1 MPPVRQAIKS
11 ASPAP
16 ERAAQ
21 PKASRPISPAAALQ
35 SRVGNGGVQQ
45 LIAARLT
52 GGAGKATAVPG
63 APAPTGT
70 ASGPRLAVDTAAPG
84 VSAPA
89 GTAEAAPGDAPAP
102 EKRRPAAD
110 NKAKGEAAPAA
121 EGAAAKE
128 AEPGERGGGAAGA
141 PVTVELHMPEP
152 PSRPSPATVKRI
164 AGVKARATGKA
175 TAQAALPPG
184 AKQVGDAQ
192 KAVTPPDAE
201 RAAAARAAAD
211 RRRSTP
217 RPSPEI
223 VKLCERIR
231 EVIRNEASSRRGRA
245 DGGQARGR
253 GARRRQPAQRDGRQ
267 ARPRRSRATTAPMR
281 RARRRRRARAR
292 AAPLPPQPAA
302 AATARSNATGGRA
315 RSRCPQSNVSLDKD
329 AEARA
334 RRSCRT
340 RAWTRPPRSSCRA
353 ARSPRRAARRA
364 SSTRRPRKIP
374 AKVLAGQKEA
384 LGQGRSRHG
393 RAPGAGA
400 RGAHRV
406 ARRHRQGH
414 RRAPGRHGRL
424 RGVDARQGRRRG
436 ADGLRRRADGGQRPA
451 EGPAR
456 PTPWRSG
463 RRPRPCSS
471 RQFKDDLEIV
481 QERVDE
487 RHSGVGGFVVG
498 LWDAV
503 TGLPGWAEEAYDR
516 GRERTSPT
524 A

>member
-152 PSRPSPATVKRI
+152 PSRPSPATVKRDRRRQ
-164 AGVKARATGKA
+164 GARGGKA

-201 RAAAARAAAD
+201 RAAAGPGAAD
-211 RRRSTP
+211 RRRSRPP
-217 RPSPEI
+217 RARRSSSS
-223 VKLCERIR
+223 
-231 EVIRNEASSRRGRA
+231 ASGSARSSATKRPPDEDA
-245 DGGQARGR
+245 LAGGQARGGGGR
-253 GARRRQPAQRDGRQ
+253 SRRPAQRDRRGRDQ
-267 ARPRRSRATTAPMR
+267 EGPGQLRRHGDEP
-281 RARRRRRARAR
+281 ARRRRRSRERRSRRSPPPPRRPPINAKAAVPDAGARQATCRSTRTRRRAR
-292 AAPLPPQPAA
+292 KKTEDA
-302 AATARSNATGGRA
+302 GM
-315 RSRCPQSNVSLDKD
+315 DK
-329 AEARA
+329 
-334 RRSCRT
+334 
-340 RAWTRPPRSSCRA
+340 PRRA
-353 ARSPRRAARRA
+353 ARAERPDRRGARARRA
-364 SSTRRPRKIP
+364 SSTRRRRRTRPRSSPSSRRRSARPKP
-374 AKVLAGQKEA
+374 TWRALQMQALAA
-384 LGQGRSRHG
+384 LD
-393 RAPGAGA
+393 
-400 RGAHRV
+400 RV
-406 ARRHRQGH
+406 ARRAPS
-414 RRAPGRHGRL
+414 RAP
-424 RGVDARQGRRRG
+424 ARARKAWSAPRSRCAPRPAPRRK
-436 ADGLRRRADGGQRPA
+436 AGLRRRADAGQR
-451 EGPAR
+451 R
-456 PTPWRSG
+456 
-463 RRPRPCSS
+463 C
-471 RQFKDDLEIV
+471 
-481 QERVDE
+481 
-487 RHSGVGGFVVG
+487 
-498 LWDAV
+498 
-503 TGLPGWAEEAYDR
+503 
-516 GRERTSPT
+516 
-524 A
+524 

>member
-201 RAAAARAAAD
+201 RAAAAREQLIAAVNAA
-211 RRRSTP
+211 
-217 RPSPEI
+217 PSPEI

-231 EVIRNEASSRRGRA
+231 EVIRTKRPPDEDALA
-245 DGGQARGR
+245 GGQTRGGGGR
-253 GARRRQPAQRDGRQ
+253 SRQPA
-267 ARPRRSRATTAPMR
+267 
-281 RARRRRRARAR
+281 
-292 AAPLPPQPAA
+292 
-302 AATARSNATGGRA
+302 
-315 RSRCPQSNVSLDKD
+315 
-329 AEARA
+329 
-334 RRSCRT
+334 
-340 RAWTRPPRSSCRA
+340 
-353 ARSPRRAARRA
+353 
-364 SSTRRPRKIP
+364 
-374 AKVLAGQKEA
+374 
-384 LGQGRSRHG
+384 
-393 RAPGAGA
+393 
-400 RGAHRV
+400 
-406 ARRHRQGH
+406 
-414 RRAPGRHGRL
+414 
-424 RGVDARQGRRRG
+424 
-436 ADGLRRRADGGQRPA
+436 
-451 EGPAR
+451 
-456 PTPWRSG
+456 
-463 RRPRPCSS
+463 
-471 RQFKDDLEIV
+471 
-481 QERVDE
+481 
-487 RHSGVGGFVVG
+487 
-498 LWDAV
+498 
-503 TGLPGWAEEAYDR
+503 
-516 GRERTSPT
+516 
-524 A
+524 